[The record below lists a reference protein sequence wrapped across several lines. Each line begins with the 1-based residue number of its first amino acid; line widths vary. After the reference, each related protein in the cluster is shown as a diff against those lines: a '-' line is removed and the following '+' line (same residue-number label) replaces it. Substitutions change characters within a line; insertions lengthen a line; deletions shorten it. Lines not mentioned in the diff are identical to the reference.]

1 VDASG
6 IHATITGVILGLM
19 TPARR
24 WVSDERLYAILEKV
38 IAHPASNEGSGATK
52 DRRTLQAA
60 EIAARE
66 TLSPVERLEIGL
78 HPWVGFVIM
87 PVFAFANAGLPLS
100 LSDLSHSVIV
110 AVFVGF
116 VLGKPVG
123 VLVFGWLAVRLGIA
137 IRPPDLS
144 WRMLAGGGLLAGI
157 GFTMALFIAHLAF
170 DASLIDSAKLGIFLA
185 SVVSAVAGLALLMSL
200 PTRGKL
206 PEADHG

>member
-6 IHATITGVILGLM
+6 IHATISGVILGLM

-24 WVSDERLYAILEKV
+24 WVSDERLYAILDRV
-38 IAHPASNEGSGATK
+38 VAHPTGDEGSGATK
-52 DRRTLQAA
+52 DRRTLQVA

-87 PVFAFANAGLPLS
+87 PLFALANAGLPLT
-100 LSDLSHSVIV
+100 LSDLTNSITL
-110 AVFVGF
+110 AVFLGF
-116 VLGKPVG
+116 GLGKPAG
-123 VLVFGWLAVRLGIA
+123 VLMFSWLAVRFGIA

-144 WRMLAGGGLLAGI
+144 WRLLAGGGLLAGI
-157 GFTMALFIAHLAF
+157 GFTMALFIANLAF
-170 DASLIDSAKLGIFLA
+170 DKTLIDSAKLGIFLA

-200 PTRGKL
+200 PARGKL
-206 PEADHG
+206 PEKDHR